1 MNLPVIN
8 DPQNLMLNGND
19 KNEIIGVDDSAISN
33 KQKRIPELDGLRGIA
48 VLMVVSFHYIN
59 NQLIN
64 SGSRIGKVIYKL
76 TAFGWVGVDLF
87 FVLSG
92 FLIGTILMNNR
103 NAKNYFSTFYIR
115 RIVRIIPNYYLLI
128 GLFVVIGL
136 IPFFAS
142 DYFLTGNNVIPVWA
156 YLVMVHNIFIAHLRN
171 FGTTSISA
179 TWSIGVEEQFY
190 IIFPFLVY
198 FLKQKWLPWLLGL
211 AIIIAPIARM
221 QYDHWIPAYV
231 LLPCRMD
238 SIAFGALIAYVNHF
252 HSLTGVVKRYR
263 SAIFLFLALDI
274 ALCIFLSARY
284 GDLGVFRNTLFA
296 IIFSAMVVFALVYK
310 NTIYGSILR
319 FQKLVWIGT
328 ISYSLY
334 LFHDLILGICWRIA
348 GGGDENI
355 LETLRGGVI
364 TIIALIISLGF
375 SWLVYRKLESPFVH
389 YGKRFKYN

>member
-1 MNLPVIN
+1 M
-8 DPQNLMLNGND
+8 
-19 KNEIIGVDDSAISN
+19 NEIVGRDHLIS
-33 KQKRIPELDGLRGIA
+33 QKRIPELDGLRGVA

-64 SGSRIGKVIYKL
+64 SSSRIGRIIYKL
-76 TAFGWVGVDLF
+76 TSFGWVGVDLF

-103 NAKNYFSTFYIR
+103 QAKNYFSTFYIR

-128 GLFVVIGL
+128 GIFVIMCL
-136 IPFFAS
+136 IPFFS
-142 DYFLTGNNVIPVWA
+142 TDYFLTGNNVIPVWA
-156 YLVMVHNIFIAHLRN
+156 YLVMVHNIFIAHLQN
-171 FGTTSISA
+171 FGSTSISA

-190 IIFPFLVY
+190 IVFPLLVY
-198 FLKQKWLPWLLGL
+198 FLKEKWLPWLLVL

-221 QYDHWIPAYV
+221 QYQHWIPPYV

-238 SIAFGALIAYVNHF
+238 SIAFGALIAYINHF
-252 HSLTGVVKRYR
+252 YSLTAVVKRFR
-263 SAIFLFLALDI
+263 SAITFLMVLDI
-274 ALCIFLSARY
+274 AICIFLYVRY

-296 IIFSAMVVFALVYK
+296 FIFSTMVVFALVYK
-310 NTIYGSILR
+310 NSIYGSVLR
-319 FQKLVWIGT
+319 IQKLVWIGT

-348 GGGDENI
+348 GGDDENI

-364 TIIALIISLGF
+364 TTIALIISLGF
-375 SWLVYRKLESPFVH
+375 SWLVYRKLESPFVL
-389 YGKRFKYN
+389 YGKRFKYS